1 MSALLSEL
9 AAMRA
14 ADPGAKAVVFSSWG
28 RLLKLVGDALD
39 QVGRGG
45 RWAFFITAESLLLAV
60 GWAQRCWAP
69 CCASAAR
76 TEPGCGRN
84 LVTWPP
90 AQNGVRHATL
100 AGANPAQR
108 EEALHSF
115 LHDPD
120 CVVLTVRAS

>member
-1 MSALLSEL
+1 MLLSEL

-39 QVGRGG
+39 QVGGISPG
-45 RWAFFITAESLLLAV
+45 VPMPFAVLLCCQLGKSCAHAFCAQMLATSSI
-60 GWAQRCWAP
+60 ACLAP
-69 CCASAAR
+69 LS
-76 TEPGCGRN
+76 E
-84 LVTWPP
+84 
-90 AQNGVRHATL
+90 QNGVRHATL

-108 EEALHSF
+108 EDALHAF

-120 CVVLTVRAS
+120 CVVLTVS